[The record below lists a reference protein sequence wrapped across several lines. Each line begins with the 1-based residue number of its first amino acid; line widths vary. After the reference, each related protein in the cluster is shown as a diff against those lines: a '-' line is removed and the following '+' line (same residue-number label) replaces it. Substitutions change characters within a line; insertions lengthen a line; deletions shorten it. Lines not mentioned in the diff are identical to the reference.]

1 MEKAKYR
8 VLRLSYIHNNLWPE
22 GSWVEY
28 ECEPG
33 SALEPLNDAA
43 MAAKAKA
50 NKKPFA
56 VTDKPVIKEPVI
68 KESSNSDEDADSD
81 EDSGAVSEDL
91 ATLRQ
96 QYEELFNE
104 KPGNMK
110 AETLKNRIAEK
121 RQELGL

>member
-1 MEKAKYR
+1 MSGEKAKYR
-8 VLRLSYIHNNLWPE
+8 VLRLSHIHNNLWPE
-22 GSWVEY
+22 GSEIEY
-28 ECEPG
+28 DGEPG
-33 SALEPLNDAA
+33 SALEPLNE
-43 MAAKAKA
+43 AAKAA
-50 NKKPFA
+50 KKNAGKQPFA
-56 VTDKPVIKEPVI
+56 VTSQPVIK
-68 KESSNSDEDADSD
+68 SDANSD